1 MPAQSAPIPGHRP
14 ENPSPGPAVLS
25 EMNPGSVR
33 NPLAEIRA
41 LLWLGLLCLP
51 MIWFGLGLPDDVA
64 STDDTTEERAGSHSV
79 P

>member
-1 MPAQSAPIPGHRP
+1 
-14 ENPSPGPAVLS
+14 
-25 EMNPGSVR
+25 MNPGSVR